1 MLPAAY
7 LDWNATA
14 PLAPEARDAMVAAL
28 DLVGNPSSVHGP
40 GRAARRL
47 VEEAREAV
55 AALVG
60 AAPAGVVF
68 TAGATEANA
77 TAIAGLGR
85 SRVLASA
92 AEHDS
97 VLAARGPDGRAVET
111 VPVGGDGRI
120 DLDALAAA
128 LAADQAPALV
138 SVMAVN
144 NETGVIQPVAEA
156 AAIARR
162 HGALVHCD
170 AVQAAG
176 RIPLDLQEMDVDVL
190 TLSAHKIGGP
200 KGAGALVLAAVERD
214 LAPLLRGGGQE
225 RRRRAGTENVAA
237 IAGFGAAAALAAG
250 RLATMPRLAA
260 RRDAVEAEIR
270 GLCPEAPVWGAA
282 APRVGPVSCLGMPGV
297 PAETQLMA
305 FDLGG
310 VAVSAG
316 AACSSGKVA
325 ASHVLRAMGAGEAA
339 AEAVR
344 LSFGPTTTEAE
355 LERFV
360 AVWGQLW
367 QRKGGAARP
376 GRAA

>member
-111 VPVGGDGRI
+111 VP
-120 DLDALAAA
+120 
-128 LAADQAPALV
+128 
-138 SVMAVN
+138 
-144 NETGVIQPVAEA
+144 
-156 AAIARR
+156 
-162 HGALVHCD
+162 
-170 AVQAAG
+170 
-176 RIPLDLQEMDVDVL
+176 
-190 TLSAHKIGGP
+190 
-200 KGAGALVLAAVERD
+200 
-214 LAPLLRGGGQE
+214 
-225 RRRRAGTENVAA
+225 
-237 IAGFGAAAALAAG
+237 
-250 RLATMPRLAA
+250 
-260 RRDAVEAEIR
+260 
-270 GLCPEAPVWGAA
+270 
-282 APRVGPVSCLGMPGV
+282 
-297 PAETQLMA
+297 
-305 FDLGG
+305 
-310 VAVSAG
+310 
-316 AACSSGKVA
+316 
-325 ASHVLRAMGAGEAA
+325 
-339 AEAVR
+339 
-344 LSFGPTTTEAE
+344 
-355 LERFV
+355 
-360 AVWGQLW
+360 
-367 QRKGGAARP
+367 
-376 GRAA
+376 